1 MNVYEDGT
9 PITPSVMKHTSRIIH
24 GYSSYLKSPNK
35 KKKNNPIFDDY
46 NTHSLRHTFATSLNA
61 QGLDPMVLST
71 ILGHKMQPK
80 IGMASITTT
89 YIHLNNADIQKA
101 VPFIENV
108 YSFKT
113 SE

>member
-1 MNVYEDGT
+1 MNSQNIKE
-9 PITPSVMKHTSRIIH
+9 KL
-24 GYSSYLKSPNK
+24 LKEK
-35 KKKNNPIFDDY
+35 AANNPIFDDY

-108 YSFKT
+108 YSFK
-113 SE
+113 SNE